1 MAMHLITGHS
11 GTAHISAADDG
22 ALNAAIVG
30 DGSYVFDFGDDFA
43 ATMTTAN
50 SVTIGTGALVHQGRK
65 AWCSTSTQLT
75 VESGTQ
81 AQRRHDLVVARYTK
95 TGDVEDMQLAVVK
108 GTPVSYGDPSDPEH
122 EDGSVIDGATVS
134 DFPLWRIPI
143 DGITPGTP
151 VRLFDVTPSL
161 AELRD
166 SVSQQDAISSAVWPE
181 TLPVTGTRVGR
192 TVQIIVTGRD
202 VLVPNGALQRV
213 ATLAAGCR
221 PEHECNVLIGVS
233 GSAWLLLRCA
243 TDGGVYL
250 FSQYGSGDV
259 TIGALSASA
268 TFVAEG

>member
-30 DGSYVFDFGDDFA
+30 EGSYVFGFGDDFA

-50 SVTIGTGALVHQGRK
+50 SVSIGTGALVHQGRK

-151 VRLFDVTPSL
+151 VRLFEVTPSL

-166 SVSQQDAISSAVWPE
+166 SVSQDSSRTKTRTVCGSKVIELDGVDLFALFQVQNLESLAASVGARNEFPNVVAMNGDWNAREFLVKGTIIQNGAALVW
-181 TLPVTGTRVGR
+181 LDRAVTGGVR
-192 TVQIIVTGRD
+192 INYSVTFP
-202 VLVPNGALQRV
+202 V
-213 ATLAAGCR
+213 
-221 PEHECNVLIGVS
+221 
-233 GSAWLLLRCA
+233 
-243 TDGGVYL
+243 
-250 FSQYGSGDV
+250 
-259 TIGALSASA
+259 
-268 TFVAEG
+268 

>member
-30 DGSYVFDFGDDFA
+30 EGSYVFGFGDDFA

-166 SVSQQDAISSAVWPE
+166 SVSQQPRVFIGSKVINVVAGKNDHWVYVNPFLSHADLTEIIGTSFDPGAHGVSCWNADWASSQVILVPWCRLGAASSVGIALTVPTGQTDRE
-181 TLPVTGTRVGR
+181 GDTLYVRVGYMI
-192 TVQIIVTGRD
+192 TV
-202 VLVPNGALQRV
+202 P
-213 ATLAAGCR
+213 
-221 PEHECNVLIGVS
+221 
-233 GSAWLLLRCA
+233 
-243 TDGGVYL
+243 
-250 FSQYGSGDV
+250 
-259 TIGALSASA
+259 
-268 TFVAEG
+268 